1 MFFYIASFVICSIT
15 IIFCGTKLSK
25 YGDIIAEKSGLGRSW
40 IGVVLMASVTSLP
53 ELINGISSV
62 TYANTPNIATGDV
75 LGSCMFNILII
86 AFLDVI
92 DSKTPL
98 LSKIS
103 QGNVI
108 SAAFSI
114 FLIIIVVVGF
124 SFPEIPTIGW
134 VGFYSI
140 FIIIFYLI
148 IMKII
153 FQYEKRQ
160 LSHFI
165 SEVALRY
172 ENIST
177 SKAVKQ
183 YIINAFF
190 VVLAAFF
197 LPVIGEKI
205 AELTGLGQTF
215 VGNIFI
221 ATTTSLPE
229 IVVSIA
235 AVKIGA
241 VDLAVG
247 NLFGSNIFNIF
258 ILAVDDLLFSK
269 GPILAFA
276 EKSHL
281 ISALAAVA
289 MTSFAIVDII
299 YKPEK
304 KKVFIDLGSMGI
316 VFVYLL
322 TVICLYLTR

>member
-1 MFFYIASFVICSIT
+1 MEKIMFFYIASFVICSIT

-25 YGDIIAEKSGLGRSW
+25 YGDIIAEKSSLGRSW

-53 ELINGISSV
+53 KLITGISSV

-134 VGFYSI
+134 LGFYS
-140 FIIIFYLI
+140 IIIFYLI

-165 SEVALRY
+165 SKVALQY

-183 YIINAFF
+183 
-190 VVLAAFF
+190 
-197 LPVIGEKI
+197 
-205 AELTGLGQTF
+205 
-215 VGNIFI
+215 
-221 ATTTSLPE
+221 
-229 IVVSIA
+229 
-235 AVKIGA
+235 
-241 VDLAVG
+241 
-247 NLFGSNIFNIF
+247 
-258 ILAVDDLLFSK
+258 
-269 GPILAFA
+269 
-276 EKSHL
+276 
-281 ISALAAVA
+281 
-289 MTSFAIVDII
+289 
-299 YKPEK
+299 
-304 KKVFIDLGSMGI
+304 
-316 VFVYLL
+316 
-322 TVICLYLTR
+322 